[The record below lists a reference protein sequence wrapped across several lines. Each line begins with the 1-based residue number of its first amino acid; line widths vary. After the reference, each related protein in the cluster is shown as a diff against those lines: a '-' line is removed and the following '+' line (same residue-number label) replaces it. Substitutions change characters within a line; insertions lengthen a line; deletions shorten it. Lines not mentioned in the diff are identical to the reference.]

1 MVLVG
6 GPGSKANHLGAALV
20 QRYGGNLISAV
31 DVLHNASLTSTN
43 ARACLKD
50 TPGKSQHIN
59 PLNQMEMLA
68 PKELRDIMLTRLS
81 QDDVRTGGFVL
92 VGYPF
97 NRSQADHLK
106 KSMVW
111 IRNAIHLELKPA
123 AAEAAVCGSRLD
135 PYDGE
140 LYHVDGAMPTDEDA
154 RARLLIHPNHK
165 PAVVKNEIAGFQ
177 SCLAPL
183 LTFFEEEGILST
195 EDATRSESEILER
208 LAPCFLSL

>member
-1 MVLVG
+1 MHEVDGTMPMDRLVEAVLPLLNVAMPTRAPRGCVRMVLVG

-97 NRSQADHLK
+97 NHRQITSRRAWYG
-106 KSMVW
+106 S
-111 IRNAIHLELKPA
+111 ATPSPEPA
-123 AAEAAVCGSRLD
+123 SRRRGRRMWLASD

-140 LYHVDGAMPTDEDA
+140 LYHVDRAMPTDEA
-154 RARLLIHPNHK
+154 VPLLIHKQQASSKKRGVGSRAAYHH
-165 PAVVKNEIAGFQ
+165 
-177 SCLAPL
+177 C
-183 LTFFEEEGILST
+183 
-195 EDATRSESEILER
+195 
-208 LAPCFLSL
+208 

>member
-1 MVLVG
+1 MTQRLVTYRRAMAKVLPCFTKQMHEVDGTMPMDRLVEAVLPLLNVAMPTRAPRGCVRMVLVG
-6 GPGSKANHLGAALV
+6 GPGSKANQLGAALV

-31 DVLHNASLTSTN
+31 DVLQNASLTSTN

-106 KSMVW
+106 KSRVW
-111 IRNAIHLELKPA
+111 IRNAIHL
-123 AAEAAVCGSRLD
+123 
-135 PYDGE
+135 
-140 LYHVDGAMPTDEDA
+140 
-154 RARLLIHPNHK
+154 
-165 PAVVKNEIAGFQ
+165 
-177 SCLAPL
+177 
-183 LTFFEEEGILST
+183 
-195 EDATRSESEILER
+195 
-208 LAPCFLSL
+208 